1 MKKLNSRKLN
11 FFRKIELVISHPH
24 KFFDKVKKEKGMKN
38 VFEFYFIFVFLS
50 VVINT
55 LFLLPGI
62 MKDSV
67 GVSITKYFLFLI
79 VLIVFIL
86 ALTLVTV
93 GLSFVLY
100 WFYHILIKIF
110 KGKKKYP
117 ETYKLLYGATP
128 LLLVLLIPIYGLFK
142 IIIIPLLVIAALD
155 ALYIEYVGLQKLHKM
170 NRHNAIAVLVVAV
183 IIAVLSIFILN
194 NLGWWPL

>member
-1 MKKLNSRKLN
+1 MKKMS

-24 KFFDKVKKEKGMKN
+24 RFFDKVKKEKYIKS

-55 LFLLPGI
+55 IFLLPDI
-62 MKDSV
+62 MKDNV
-67 GVSITKYFLFLI
+67 GVSITKYFLFLV

-86 ALTLVTV
+86 TLTLVTA
-93 GLSFVLY
+93 GFSFVMY

-110 KGKKKYP
+110 KGKEKYP

-155 ALYIEYVGLQKLHKM
+155 SLYIEYVGLQKLHKM
-170 NRHNAIAVLVVAV
+170 NRHNAIAALVVAV
-183 IIAVLSIFILN
+183 VIAVLSIFILN
-194 NLGWWPL
+194 SLGWWPL